1 MDTTVWGPPF
11 WFTLHTISLNYPD
24 NPTYIIRQQHLLFFE
39 SLKSILPC
47 SICRNHY
54 KDFLQKQPISP
65 YLDNKKSLKRWV
77 LDCHNNVNK
86 LNNKKIWTIKEM
98 ENYYDNAYNNKEN
111 FKCKFEI
118 KEKHD
123 KKKFKYN
130 SASNIL
136 IVILFIIIFCMYIFK
151 F

>member
-11 WFTLHTISLNYPD
+11 WFTLHTICLNFPE
-24 NPTYIIRQQHLLFFE
+24 NPTYIERQQHLLFFE
-39 SLKSILPC
+39 SLKTILPC

-54 KDFLQKQPISP
+54 KKFLQEQPISP
-65 YLDNKKSLKRWV
+65 YLDNKNSLKRWV

-86 LNNKKIWTIKEM
+86 LNNKKIWTMKEVDD
-98 ENYYDNAYNNKEN
+98 YYDNIYNNKEN
-111 FKCKFEI
+111 FKCNFII
-118 KEKHD
+118 KDKK

-130 SASNIL
+130 SLSNIL
-136 IVILFIIIFCMYIFK
+136 IIILFVIIFCLYIFK